1 VYSQIPNHN
10 CCNGQ
15 IPFPGYISP
24 SEIAF
29 ATAATAIT
37 TAPLQFTNCRCNG
50 NQRHRWKPLQ
60 RLITL
65 SMLYFTLKIA
75 FAMAPI
81 VVAMAKYLLLA
92 IFILQKQLS

>member
-37 TAPLQFTNCRCNG
+37 TAPLEAIATANYLVYVIFHLKNSFNNSSNRDCNG
-50 NQRHRWKPLQ
+50 KLTAAVTNYQRPLQ
-60 RLITL
+60 RLNTL
-65 SMLYFTLKIA
+65 SW
-75 FAMAPI
+75 
-81 VVAMAKYLLLA
+81 
-92 IFILQKQLS
+92 